1 VYIKDLRVI
10 QNRSLSDLVLVD
22 NAAYS
27 FGFQIDNGIPIIPF
41 YDNKNDSELKH
52 LMHFM
57 KSIHNVRDLREIMRK
72 FLKVGSYSEFSDPL
86 ELISSLFEELIQ
98 W

>member
-52 LMHFM
+52 LTHFM
-57 KSIHNVRDLREIMRK
+57 KSIHNVRDLRDIMRK

-86 ELISSLFEELIQ
+86 HLISSLFEELIQ
-98 W
+98 